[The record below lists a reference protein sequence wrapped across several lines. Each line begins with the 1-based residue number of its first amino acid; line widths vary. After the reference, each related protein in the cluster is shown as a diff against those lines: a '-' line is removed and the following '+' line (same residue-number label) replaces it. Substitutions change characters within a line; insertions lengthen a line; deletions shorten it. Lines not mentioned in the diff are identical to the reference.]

1 MSRGG
6 YFELPDLT
14 HDVDWPA
21 RKTGIDRAVLLAH
34 GAGSDRSGT
43 ALTATAARLA
53 AAGIPTVRFDYP
65 YRTAGRNAPDRPAVL
80 EAATRAAVDLAVE
93 AFGLSPDQLV
103 LGGRSMG
110 GRYCS
115 MVAGAEDEPVPCRGL
130 VLLGYP
136 LHPAGKP
143 DQLRTAHFPRLRM
156 PVLFISGT
164 RDALAGRD
172 ALETAAKTIP
182 GTVEFHWIDDAD
194 HGYRVPKRAG
204 RDQADVLAEVAER
217 AATWVAALP

>member
-6 YFELPDLT
+6 YTEGPDLV
-14 HDVDWPA
+14 HDIDWPP
-21 RKTGIDRAVLLAH
+21 RKSGMDRAVVLAH
-34 GAGSDRSGT
+34 GASSDRNGT
-43 ALTATAARLA
+43 ALTATSARLA
-53 AAGIPTVRFDYP
+53 AAGIPTLRFDYP
-65 YRTAGRNAPDRPAVL
+65 YRTEGRKAPDRPAVL
-80 EAATRAAVDLAVE
+80 EAATRAAVDMAAEVT
-93 AFGLSPDQLV
+93 GLSADQLV

-115 MVAGAEDEPVPCRGL
+115 IVAGAEDEPVPCRGL

-143 DQLRTAHFPRLRM
+143 DQLRTGHFPRLRM

-172 ALETAAKTIP
+172 ALETAAKAIP
-182 GTVEFHWIDDAD
+182 GPVEFHWIDDAD
-194 HGYRVPKRAG
+194 HGYRVPKRTG

-217 AATWVAALP
+217 AATWVTALP

>member
-1 MSRGG
+1 MTL
-6 YFELPDLT
+6 E
-14 HDVDWPA
+14 HDIDWPA

-43 ALTATAARLA
+43 ALTATGSRLA

-80 EAATRAAVDLAVE
+80 EAATRAAVDLATE
-93 AFGLSPDQLV
+93 ATELGADQLI

-143 DQLRTAHFPRLRM
+143 DQLRTGHFPRLRM

-172 ALETAAKTIP
+172 ALETAAKAIP
-182 GTVEFHWIDDAD
+182 GPVEFHWIDDAD
-194 HGYRVPKRAG
+194 HGYRVPKRTG

-217 AATWVAALP
+217 AATWVTALP